1 MQDVRRNNMARTGY
15 LITIYQDINPSSPTY
30 NQTREERVLDETN
43 CQSSAPANWI
53 EDTRYC
59 ELGDNGMQTGY
70 EIVVY
75 RDVEPLS
82 STYNQTRQERNLN
95 EEECE
100 SDNVEPEWVNIGE
113 PFCRQKV
120 YLPGGKMDNDGYW
133 VQQQQDMNEYSP
145 TANQIRDIETYDVV
159 HCPLPDT
166 TPNYQIISETCH
178 TINDNGEIVFDGT
191 KDVIRIDTNEYSSTY
206 NFNIPETVNVID
218 EENCPKTKKSA
229 EWVDVESYCETDSSG
244 KNTGNKIIVQKD
256 VNPNSSTYNE
266 TKNIT
271 VEDSEACPIGEDTP
285 VSTVTMRWKFI
296 NNKTKGD
303 FIQSFTVT
311 LSNGSKIQGGGGLPT
326 NGGWRSGTIQ
336 IPESDK
342 TTQLTISSI
351 DISPSSTFN
360 YTANPSPYV
369 WNTNGQSGSREF
381 IITLTD

>member
-100 SDNVEPEWVNIGE
+100 SDNVESEWVNIGE

-145 TANQIRDIETYDVV
+145 TADQIRDIETYDVV

-178 TINDNGEIVFDGT
+178 TINDSGEIVFDGT
-191 KDVIRIDTNEYSSTY
+191 KDIIRIDTNEYSSTY
-206 NFNIPETVNVID
+206 NFNIPETVNVVD
-218 EENCPKTKKSA
+218 EENCPNTKKSA
-229 EWVDVESYCETDSSG
+229 EWVDVESYCETDSRG
-244 KNTGNKIIVQKD
+244 KNTGNKITVQKD

-271 VEDSEACPIGEDTP
+271 VEDSETCPIGEDTP
-285 VSTVTMRWKFI
+285 TSTVTMRWKFI
-296 NNKTKGD
+296 NNRTMGD
-303 FIQSFTVT
+303 AIQSFTVT
-311 LSNGSKIQGGGGLPT
+311 LSNGSKIQGGGGVST
-326 NGGWRSGTIQ
+326 NGGWRNGTIQ

-342 TTQLTISSI
+342 SKQLTISNI
-351 DISPSSTFN
+351 DIAQSSSFN
-360 YTANPSPYV
+360 YNANPSPYV
-369 WNTNGQSGSREF
+369 WNTNGQGGSREF
-381 IITLTD
+381 TITLTD

>member
-145 TANQIRDIETYDVV
+145 TADQIRDIETYDVV

-229 EWVDVESYCETDSSG
+229 EWVDVETYCETDSSG

-271 VEDSEACPIGEDTP
+271 VEDSETCPIGEDTP
-285 VSTVTMRWKFI
+285 TSTVTMRWKFI

-351 DISPSSTFN
+351 DIAPSSSFN
-360 YTANPSPYV
+360 YNANPSPYV
-369 WNTNGQSGSREF
+369 WNTNGQDGSREF
-381 IITLTD
+381 TITLTD